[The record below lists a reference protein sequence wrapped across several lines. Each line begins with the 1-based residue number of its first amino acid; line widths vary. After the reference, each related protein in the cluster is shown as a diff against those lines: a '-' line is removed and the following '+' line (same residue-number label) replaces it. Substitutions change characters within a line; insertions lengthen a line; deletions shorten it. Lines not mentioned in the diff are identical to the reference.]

1 MEQNK
6 IAFKQISVERAAL
19 MAAEG
24 SFENL
29 YFLTSNKDL
38 HCVKNS
44 GVKITNIRKKVWF
57 EMVEI

>member
-1 MEQNK
+1 
-6 IAFKQISVERAAL
+6 

-24 SFENL
+24 SFDNL

-57 EMVEI
+57 EMVEL